1 MTSLDCVANKRVGG
15 DSSIDAW
22 IILRPVFKLGRRGV
36 TTADVLLT
44 AKAFTLVL
52 LWWRYRMVAHAAT
65 DADLTISPS
74 QPPRTQTRGE
84 ERLTAGKKNVKD
96 EKGEERR
103 DEGGVTA

>member
-36 TTADVLLT
+36 TTGDVLLT

-74 QPPRTQTRGE
+74 HTTTDSNKGGRKTDG
-84 ERLTAGKKNVKD
+84 GK
-96 EKGEERR
+96 EKCQR
-103 DEGGVTA
+103 

>member
-15 DSSIDAW
+15 DSIDAW

-36 TTADVLLT
+36 TIADVLLT

-65 DADLTISPS
+65 DADDIITLISTPQS
-74 QPPRTQTRGE
+74 PLGE
-84 ERLTAGKKNVKD
+84 D
-96 EKGEERR
+96 E
-103 DEGGVTA
+103 